1 MEVHTPVTVEE
12 YLHHTYEPDCDYVDG
27 ELVERNVGEKD
38 HSKIQKLLIV
48 LLSMQEQRLGIHVFP
63 EQRIQVSPSRFR
75 VPDLCAVVGEE
86 PDEQVFTSPPFLCVE
101 ILSPEDRA
109 GRMQQR
115 ISDYLNFGVRY
126 VWVIDPRSRQA
137 FIFGP
142 SGMSEVTDTLETEGP
157 AIRIRLQDVI
167 Q

>member
-1 MEVHTPVTVEE
+1 MEVRSLVPVEE
-12 YLHHTYEPDCDYVDG
+12 YLHNTYEPDCDYVDG

-38 HSKIQKLLIV
+38 HSKIQIRLAALLFN
-48 LLSMQEQRLGIHVFP
+48 QREKLGIEAFT
-63 EQRIQVSPSRFR
+63 EQRIQVGPSRFR
-75 VPDLCAVVGEE
+75 VPDLCVVVGEE
-86 PDEQVFTSPPFLCVE
+86 PDEQVFTSPPFLCIE

-126 VWVIDPRSRQA
+126 VWVIDPRSRKA
-137 FIFGP
+137 FIYGP
-142 SGMSEVTDTLETEGP
+142 SGISEVTDTLETEGP
-157 AIRIRLQDVI
+157 AIRIRLQDVL